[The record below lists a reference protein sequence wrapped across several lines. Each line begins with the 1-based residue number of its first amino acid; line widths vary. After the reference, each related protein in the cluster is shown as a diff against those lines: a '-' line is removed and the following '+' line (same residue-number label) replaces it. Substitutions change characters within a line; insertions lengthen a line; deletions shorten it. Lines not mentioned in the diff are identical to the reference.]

1 MEIVPGH
8 LVCIV
13 GGGIAGS
20 EAANR
25 LTSRGIRT
33 IVIEQGAVPWGKI
46 ELGLPKW
53 HAKQRDQEEAGID
66 DKLAHPLVHY
76 LPGTRVGADL
86 SIRDIA
92 DWGVSAV
99 LLAVGAWRDRPLD
112 LPDIHDFLDKGF
124 VYQNPFVSW
133 FNQYHDPRYQGP
145 HLEIPDGAIVVGGGL
160 ASLDVVKILML
171 ETTINALARLGI
183 KVDLFTLEKKGIPK
197 TLDAL
202 GVTWESLGLKGCTL
216 FYRRGPEHMPLI
228 PLDDDPTPERLAQA
242 EKVRVKLL
250 QNAQDKYLFGFQPYS
265 IPVDTIAEAGHLK
278 GLIFRKTAVHEGRV
292 KEIPG
297 SEFSVQG
304 PLVIASIGS
313 LPEPIP
319 HLPLDRELFHLEEE
333 STCRVKGFDNVFALG
348 NAVTGRG
355 NIRAS
360 RMHARETA
368 DWVIDQFLHWTVQDL
383 EVLNRLALLQ
393 DSELEEFCRTKNI
406 LSTNQIRSILAEVAE
421 LQQEVGYDG
430 NYRQWIEANRPLR
443 LEHL

>member
-1 MEIVPGH
+1 
-8 LVCIV
+8 
-13 GGGIAGS
+13 
-20 EAANR
+20 
-25 LTSRGIRT
+25 
-33 IVIEQGAVPWGKI
+33 VIEQGAIPWGKI

-53 HAKQRDQEEAGID
+53 HAKQRDREEAGID

-76 LPGTRVGADL
+76 LPCTKVGADL
-86 SIRDIA
+86 SLRDII

-99 LLAVGAWRDRPLD
+99 LLAVGAWRDRPLA
-112 LPDIHDFLDKGF
+112 LPDIHDYLDKGF

-133 FNQYHDPRYQGP
+133 FNQYHDPGYEGP

-171 ETTINALARLGI
+171 ETTINALAKQGI
-183 KVDLFTLEKKGIPK
+183 EADLFTLEKKGIPK

-202 GVTWESLGLKGCTL
+202 GVTWESLGIEGCTL

-228 PLDDDPTPERLAQA
+228 PLDDNPTPERLAQA
-242 EKVRVKLL
+242 EKVRIKLL
-250 QNAQDKYLFGFQPYS
+250 QNAQEKYLFKFQPYS
-265 IPVDTIAEAGHLK
+265 IPVDTITEEGHLK
-278 GLIFRKTAVHEGRV
+278 GLVFRKTEVRDGRV
-292 KEIPG
+292 KELTDT
-297 SEFSVQG
+297 EFSVRG

-319 HLPLDRELFHLEEE
+319 HLPLNRELFHLEDP
-333 STCRVKGFDNVFALG
+333 STCRLKGFENVFALG

-360 RMHARETA
+360 RIHARETA
-368 DWVIDQFLHWTVQDL
+368 DWVMDEFLHWTDDDF
-383 EVLNRLALLQ
+383 EVSNRLAPLHNA
-393 DSELEEFCRTKNI
+393 EFEKFCTEKQV
-406 LSTNQIRSILAEVAE
+406 LSASQIRSILAEVAE

-430 NYRQWIEANRPLR
+430 NYRRWIESNRPLR